1 MKSAEF
7 QILLA
12 TALLTKQFVGSAT
25 FQVCL
30 ELYEVAG
37 PAGPYLI
44 KLTVGHCFQMNIKS
58 SCIKSVLCTVIAWCI
73 SIRSSAAT
81 ILTRTWF
88 SLCEF
93 THIIGL
99 NFVLLCMCSKRKTW
113 YQILKKWLIIPN
125 FYRVRSKSPL
135 CRILMGSID
144 TEFAIRNLQYLLST

>member
-1 MKSAEF
+1 MQKIIRFMQSIA
-7 QILLA
+7 ILGLFM
-12 TALLTKQFVGSAT
+12 LLKVRNFKYCWQQPCWQKQFVGYAT

-58 SCIKSVLCTVIAWCI
+58 SCIKSVLCMVIAWCI
-73 SIRSSAAT
+73 RIRSSAAT

-99 NFVLLCMCSKRKTW
+99 NFVLLCMCSKCKTW
-113 YQILKKWLIIPN
+113 YQIKKNGWLFQI
-125 FYRVRSKSPL
+125 
-135 CRILMGSID
+135 
-144 TEFAIRNLQYLLST
+144 YLE